1 MRSLILA
8 LQFMTRLPLPNVRAD
23 ARDFAAA
30 IGWFPATGAVVGGAV
45 ALATGL
51 GAWVDPWLGA
61 LAGVVAWVGITG
73 ALHLDG
79 LGDMA
84 DAGAAH
90 KDPARITAV
99 LADRILAALAWWPLR
114 CN

>member
-30 IGWFPATGAVVGGAV
+30 IGWFPATGAVVGARWRWPPGWRV
-45 ALATGL
+45 GDPLA
-51 GAWVDPWLGA
+51 GA